1 MSEVRLIDAN
11 ALENAAI
18 PCETHNGA
26 LTELCVP
33 LYQIRNAPTVTPD
46 MAQVLAYESG
56 KASADRPTG
65 YWKYN
70 PDCVNDEMQSEFYCT
85 NCNHGADSI
94 LSNYCPNCG
103 AKMESGKWIINGINN
118 LMGGKVVPD
127 MLQGWKYQEA
137 ENEK

>member
-18 PCETHNGA
+18 PCEIHNGA
-26 LTELCVP
+26 STELCVP

-65 YWKYN
+65 NWIKCDFHDFGARVYWNYK
-70 PDCVNDEMQSEFYCT
+70 CT
-85 NCNHGADSI
+85 NCEAVYSTQY
-94 LSNYCPNCG
+94 NYCPDCG
-103 AKMESGKWIINGINN
+103 AKMK
-118 LMGGKVVPD
+118 
-127 MLQGWKYQEA
+127 QEE
-137 ENEK
+137 ENERT